1 MRSGG
6 LRHLGVAMAPALGL
20 ALALVQHP
28 TPLPDETPPPISV
41 DLRTPSLADSLV
53 IQLAPE
59 LAKLPAHSINGAD
72 AKLATAR
79 LRDAL
84 TGDMRRHFKLFL
96 YVGKAARGPLAQRM
110 YVFAKTETGGL
121 HLLYN
126 WAVSTG
132 RERVETN
139 AAGRKLPTFTPAGY
153 FELDRTRFF
162 PHYRSAQW
170 GEPMPYAMF
179 FNRVERGS
187 KTGLAIHAATGKDVA
202 ALGARSS
209 AGCVRLAP
217 ENAQRLFE
225 LIRKDYRGAVPDF
238 AYDRRTQTTASNG
251 MLQHDAGGKLVLS
264 AGYQVLV
271 LIEDQGEG
279 RVAALL

>member
-1 MRSGG
+1 MRARY
-6 LRHLGVAMAPALGL
+6 LRHLGLASAPALGL

-28 TPLPDETPPPISV
+28 TPLPDETPPPVTI
-41 DLRTPSLADSLV
+41 DLRAPSLADTIV

-59 LAKLPAHSINGAD
+59 FATVAAHRTDDAD

-79 LRDAL
+79 LHDAL
-84 TGDMRRHFKLFL
+84 TADMLQHFKLFL
-96 YVGKAARGPLAQRM
+96 YVSKAAHGPLAQRM
-110 YVFAKTETGGL
+110 YVFARTERGGV
-121 HLLYN
+121 HLLYD

-132 RERVETN
+132 RERIESN

-153 FELDRTRFF
+153 YELDRTRFF

-187 KTGLAIHAATGKDVA
+187 KTGLAIHAATGRDVA
-202 ALGARSS
+202 ALGTRSS

-217 ENAQRLFE
+217 QNAQRLFE
-225 LIRKDYRGAVPDF
+225 LIRKNYHGPVPGLAF
-238 AYDRRTQTTASNG
+238 DRRTQTTANNG
-251 MLQHDAGGKLVLS
+251 MLQHDARGQLALS

-279 RVAALL
+279 RVATLL

>member
-1 MRSGG
+1 MRA
-6 LRHLGVAMAPALGL
+6 RHLCHLGLAAAPAIGL
-20 ALALVQHP
+20 ALALVQYP
-28 TPLPDETPPPISV
+28 TPLADETPPPLSV
-41 DLRTPSLADSLV
+41 DLRAPSLAENIV
-53 IQLAPE
+53 IELAPE
-59 LAKLPAHSINGAD
+59 LAKVPSHSINGAD

-79 LRDAL
+79 LQGAL
-84 TGDMRRHFKLFL
+84 TAEMMQHFKLFL
-96 YVGKAARGPLAQRM
+96 YVSKAARGPLAQRM
-110 YVFAKTETGGL
+110 YVFAKTGGGGL

-132 RERVETN
+132 RERIEIN

-153 FELDRTRFF
+153 YEFDRGRFF

-187 KTGLAIHAATGKDVA
+187 KTGLAIHAATGKDTA
-202 ALGARSS
+202 ALGTRSS

-217 ENAQRLFE
+217 QNAERLFE
-225 LIRKDYRGAVPDF
+225 LVRKNYGGPVPDLAF
-238 AYDRRTQTTASNG
+238 DRRTQTTAGDG
-251 MLQHDAGGKLVLS
+251 MLKRDAAGHLIFS

-271 LIEDQGEG
+271 LIEDQSEG